1 MAKYVLNLP
10 IRETCHLKGPPPVFL
25 RRRRG
30 SRLRRG
36 SREDQNLVI
45 QNLMAQ
51 QCSELAL
58 CATGASTSTLLKIRT
73 KAPPLTA
80 VLKSHP
86 DQGSARPTKKS
97 TVKREGLGS
106 TKILLIHPS
115 TTKGQR
121 GRKLRMRSE
130 IKAKNSRG
138 NTWEVEAILP
148 PLRSCDSGSANK
160 SQAESL
166 SPPLALA
173 APHHSPPVVACVAP
187 SNSGALDG
195 AGDLRFG
202 AIKGDGAEVERCGRW
217 VTEYEQSEAVPTE
230 ITTRRKE
237 DERQLLSVADRAT
250 RGLIFSI
257 LAISSARKA

>member
-1 MAKYVLNLP
+1 MAKYILNLP
-10 IRETCHLKGPPPVFL
+10 IRETRHLKGPPPVFL

-58 CATGASTSTLLKIRT
+58 CATGALTSTLLKIRT

-80 VLKSHP
+80 VLKRGATLAEQQVLIRQPRIHVEQRDLARRP
-86 DQGSARPTKKS
+86 VTPIPTYLGDQSSDP
-97 TVKREGLGS
+97 
-106 TKILLIHPS
+106 
-115 TTKGQR
+115 GQ
-121 GRKLRMRSE
+121 E
-130 IKAKNSRG
+130 A
-138 NTWEVEAILP
+138 EAILP
-148 PLRSCDSGSANK
+148 PLCSCDSGSANK

-166 SPPLALA
+166 SPPLALV

-187 SNSGALDG
+187 SNSGALDR
-195 AGDLRFG
+195 AGDLGFG

-217 VTEYEQSEAVPTE
+217 VTEYEQSEAVATK

-250 RGLIFSI
+250 RGLTFSI
-257 LAISSARKA
+257 LAIFSARKA

>member
-10 IRETCHLKGPPPVFL
+10 IRETRHLKGPPPVFL

-73 KAPPLTA
+73 KAPPLTV
-80 VLKSHP
+80 VLKRGATLAEQQVLIRQPRIHVEQR
-86 DQGSARPTKKS
+86 DQAR
-97 TVKREGLGS
+97 
-106 TKILLIHPS
+106 
-115 TTKGQR
+115 
-121 GRKLRMRSE
+121 
-130 IKAKNSRG
+130 
-138 NTWEVEAILP
+138 
-148 PLRSCDSGSANK
+148 
-160 SQAESL
+160 QAESL
-166 SPPLALA
+166 SPLLALV

-195 AGDLRFG
+195 VGDLGFR

-217 VTEYEQSEAVPTE
+217 VTEYEQSGAVATE
-230 ITTRRKE
+230 ITTRRRRMK
-237 DERQLLSVADRAT
+237 
-250 RGLIFSI
+250 GNY
-257 LAISSARKA
+257 

>member
-10 IRETCHLKGPPPVFL
+10 IQETRHLKGPPPVFL

-80 VLKSHP
+80 VLKRGATLAE
-86 DQGSARPTKKS
+86 QQ
-97 TVKREGLGS
+97 V
-106 TKILLIHPS
+106 LIRQPRIH
-115 TTKGQR
+115 
-121 GRKLRMRSE
+121 E
-130 IKAKNSRG
+130 A
-138 NTWEVEAILP
+138 EAILP
-148 PLRSCDSGSANK
+148 PLCSCDSGSANK
-160 SQAESL
+160 SQVESL
-166 SPPLALA
+166 SPLLALV

-195 AGDLRFG
+195 AGDLGFG

-217 VTEYEQSEAVPTE
+217 VTEYEQSGAMATE
-230 ITTRRKE
+230 ITTRRRRMK
-237 DERQLLSVADRAT
+237 
-250 RGLIFSI
+250 GNY
-257 LAISSARKA
+257 

>member
-10 IRETCHLKGPPPVFL
+10 IRETRHLKGPPPVFL

-45 QNLMAQ
+45 QNLMVQ

-58 CATGASTSTLLKIRT
+58 CATGASTSTLFKIRT

-80 VLKSHP
+80 
-86 DQGSARPTKKS
+86 
-97 TVKREGLGS
+97 
-106 TKILLIHPS
+106 
-115 TTKGQR
+115 
-121 GRKLRMRSE
+121 
-130 IKAKNSRG
+130 
-138 NTWEVEAILP
+138 
-148 PLRSCDSGSANK
+148 
-160 SQAESL
+160 AESL
-166 SPPLALA
+166 SPPLALV

-195 AGDLRFG
+195 AGDLGFG
-202 AIKGDGAEVERCGRW
+202 AIKGGGAEAERCGRW
-217 VTEYEQSEAVPTE
+217 VTEYEQSEAVATE

-237 DERQLLSVADRAT
+237 DERQILSVADRAT
-250 RGLIFSI
+250 RGLNFFNFGHLKRKEGLKWEITDI
-257 LAISSARKA
+257 LENRIVPIPGHLSFLKEQQFPGNVARTGFLSRNDRPRGRPNQNEGWPIRDDGRRQDDRPR

>member
-10 IRETCHLKGPPPVFL
+10 IRETRHLKGPPPVFL

-80 VLKSHP
+80 VLKRGATLAEQQVLIRQPRIHVEQRDLARRP
-86 DQGSARPTKKS
+86 VTPIPTYLGDQS
-97 TVKREGLGS
+97 
-106 TKILLIHPS
+106 
-115 TTKGQR
+115 
-121 GRKLRMRSE
+121 
-130 IKAKNSRG
+130 
-138 NTWEVEAILP
+138 
-148 PLRSCDSGSANK
+148 SGPG
-160 SQAESL
+160 QAEYL
-166 SPPLALA
+166 SPLLALV

-195 AGDLRFG
+195 AGDLGFG
-202 AIKGDGAEVERCGRW
+202 TIKGDGAEVERCGRW
-217 VTEYEQSEAVPTE
+217 VTEYEQSEAMATE

-237 DERQLLSVADRAT
+237 DERKLLSVADRAT

-257 LAISSARKA
+257 LAFSSARKA

>member
-10 IRETCHLKGPPPVFL
+10 IRETRHLKGPPPVFL

-36 SREDQNLVI
+36 IRKDQNLVI

-73 KAPPLTA
+73 EAPPLTA
-80 VLKSHP
+80 VLKRGATLTEQQVLIRQRRIHVEQR
-86 DQGSARPTKKS
+86 DLVRRP
-97 TVKREGLGS
+97 E
-106 TKILLIHPS
+106 
-115 TTKGQR
+115 
-121 GRKLRMRSE
+121 
-130 IKAKNSRG
+130 A
-138 NTWEVEAILP
+138 EAILP
-148 PLRSCDSGSANK
+148 PLCSCDSGSANK

-166 SPPLALA
+166 SPPLALV
-173 APHHSPPVVACVAP
+173 APHHSPPVMACVAP

-195 AGDLRFG
+195 AGDLGFG
-202 AIKGDGAEVERCGRW
+202 AIKGDGAEVERGGRW
-217 VTEYEQSEAVPTE
+217 VTEYEQSEAVAME

-237 DERQLLSVADRAT
+237 DERQLLSMADRAT
-250 RGLIFSI
+250 RGVIFSI